1 MTGFRDQFY
10 RKTHDLAISIAE
22 NLRPLTF
29 VLGAGASL
37 SSGAPATPLVHAKLK
52 EVTEG
57 RFGGRVREFLHE
69 LTRREVRE
77 HLLPLFENVVPD
89 VGYRLMASLGRHR
102 RINAIVLN
110 WDDALEKACRA
121 TGTPCAFFD
130 PLLDGDIAA
139 KEAELPNGRGVLIVH
154 VHGTLRDARYALLD
168 TLPDHPEIW
177 STVAPLLQHDTII
190 CGASLSGD
198 LDVAHV
204 MQRLQNSGRD
214 DAATWL
220 YVRPGGDP
228 PPVPIPSAWQ
238 VVESQ
243 QVDFD
248 DLLIML
254 AEEALAATGQRLT
267 RWNELVHDLPYLEL
281 PTIEKLVEM
290 DSEVR
295 RHALDAR
302 VAGLVAPPFSGKSVG
317 AVRLGHLR
325 RLIDGVEQPLRVNVD
340 LQDSPAELA
349 ISAEL
354 GDVVVV
360 IDDPFGSN
368 DPQANPRVR
377 EFLLAL
383 VSASSGYAC
392 VSSPVGNWK
401 AEAGALLEEPP
412 GLYIAPQHAAQWY
425 ERDRL
430 ARLGEQLTY
439 HRSAVRRAQKG
450 MLQTPPEVLEVG
462 RTGQPVDT
470 ERLVADKRRL
480 LEHDRALGDLCSI
493 VRLQE
498 RAGSPIS
505 GAELTAILGC
515 EPNEIKRIDAVLV
528 PQHLGATS
536 FWVLNH
542 STSAR
547 ATDAYLS
554 SHLAEVRERLEQA
567 NVLPAWID
575 HCLAGWA
582 LANGEESSVAED
594 LDPNAVLEPADWM
607 AQRLGSRPTEELL
620 ASVRLEPS
628 DEWATLDFAYEV
640 VRVWD
645 SIKKLPS
652 GQQLLDDL
660 STRPMG
666 LYGLLE
672 GCLYFGVAAND
683 QLWTR
688 LMDRLYQLPNDP
700 SRCFE
705 MLLALDAVL
714 WRAPHFEPLRD
725 WAAETIEGLS
735 PTAPEFA
742 FVRFAAGYHGTGL
755 ATLSVQEALA
765 ADATHAWTLEQAELG
780 ARLVGWHFAH
790 QSRARVLLHRRSDLD
805 KQWLCQALGQVEL
818 NEEAAPEAAL
828 RLVRSLMEFPETAGW
843 GFHLS
848 CNLAVIGGLDL
859 HQEEARAAAEKA
871 LQASPLG
878 DPGVISAVVAYRSA
892 DLFSRD
898 LRKRFEDQDQLKA
911 LLTAMGTGIE
921 IPGGQR
927 IQPPRF
933 RFVDNPIAVYDAI
946 DQKFPKLEAELPRE
960 PAQLAAGLWQA
971 AANILEGQA
980 RSVRRHISAL
990 IERVGRGDLQP
1001 VLVQTRLEKPTGD
1014 PYADA
1019 VLRMLHDPEMKPDTL
1034 F

>member
-1 MTGFRDQFY
+1 VTGIRDQFY
-10 RKTHDLAISIAE
+10 RKTHDLAIAIAK

-37 SSGAPATPLVHAKLK
+37 SSGAPATPLVHTKLV
-52 EVTEG
+52 EATEG
-57 RFGGRVREFLHE
+57 RFEGRVREFLHE
-69 LTRREVRE
+69 LTLREVRE
-77 HLLPLFENVVPD
+77 HLLPLFEHVVPD
-89 VGYRLMASLGRHR
+89 VGYRLMAALGRQR

-110 WDDALEKACRA
+110 WDDALEQACRA
-121 TGTPCAFFD
+121 TGTPYAFFD
-130 PLLDGDIAA
+130 PLRDGDIAA
-139 KEAELPNGRGVLIVH
+139 KEAELPDGRGVLIVH
-154 VHGTLRDARYALLD
+154 VHGTLRDARYAFLD

-177 STVAPLLQHDTII
+177 ATIAPLLQHDTII

-228 PPVPIPSAWQ
+228 PPVPIPPAWQ

-248 DLLIML
+248 DLMIML
-254 AEEALAATGQRLT
+254 AEEALAATGQKLT
-267 RWNELVHDLPYLEL
+267 RWNELVDDLPFLEL
-281 PTIEKLVEM
+281 PTIEKLVELAP
-290 DSEVR
+290 EVR
-295 RHALDAR
+295 RHALAAR
-302 VAGLVAPPFSGKSVG
+302 VAGLIAPPFSGKSVG

-354 GDVVVV
+354 EDVVVV

-368 DPQANPRVR
+368 DAQANPRVR
-377 EFLLAL
+377 AFLLAL
-383 VSASSGYAC
+383 AAADGGYAC
-392 VSSPVGNWK
+392 VSSPVANWK
-401 AEAGALLEEPP
+401 AEAGALLEEPS
-412 GLYIAPQHAAQWY
+412 GLYVAPQHAAEWY

-430 ARLGEQLTY
+430 ARLGGQLA
-439 HRSAVRRAQKG
+439 HPKPAVRGAQTGK
-450 MLQTPPEVLEVG
+450 LQTPPEVLEVG

-480 LEHDRALGDLCSI
+480 LDHDDTLGLLCSI

-505 GAELTAILGC
+505 AAELSAILGC
-515 EPNEIKRIDAVLV
+515 EPSEIKRIDAVLV

-536 FWVLNH
+536 FWVFNH
-542 STSAR
+542 STSGQ
-547 ATDAYLS
+547 ATDSYLS

-567 NVLPAWID
+567 KVLPAWTD

-582 LANGEESSVAED
+582 LANGEPSSLAENFD
-594 LDPNAVLEPADWM
+594 QEAVLEPADWM
-607 AQRLGSRPTEELL
+607 AQRLGSRPTEELM
-620 ASVRLEPS
+620 SSMTLEPS

-660 STRPMG
+660 SARPMG

-683 QLWTR
+683 QLWAR
-688 LMDRLYQLPNDP
+688 LMDRLYKLPNDP

-705 MLLALDAVL
+705 MLLILDAVL
-714 WRAPHFEPLRD
+714 WRAPHYEPLGD
-725 WAAETIEGLS
+725 WATETIDGLS
-735 PTAPEFA
+735 PEAEEFA
-742 FVRFAAGYHGTGL
+742 FVRFAAGYHAAGL
-755 ATLSVQEALA
+755 AALDVKDALA
-765 ADATHAWTLEQAELG
+765 ADATHAWTPEQAALG
-780 ARLVGWHFAH
+780 ARLVAWHFAH

-818 NEEAAPEAAL
+818 NEEAAPEPAL
-828 RLVRSLMEFPETAGW
+828 RLIRSLADFPETAGW
-843 GFHLS
+843 GFHLG

-871 LQASPLG
+871 LKASPKENS
-878 DPGVISAVVAYRSA
+878 GVTSAVVAYRSA

-898 LRKRFEDQDQLKA
+898 LRKRFEDQDELNE
-911 LLTAMGTGIE
+911 LLTAMGAGIE
-921 IPGGQR
+921 ISDGTK

-933 RFVDNPIAVYDAI
+933 RFVDDPTAVYDAI
-946 DQKFPKLEAELPRE
+946 GQKFPKLDAELPRE
-960 PAQLAAGLWQA
+960 PVQLAAGLWRA
-971 AANILEGQA
+971 AAEILDGQT
-980 RSVRRHISAL
+980 RGVRRHISVL

-1001 VLVQTRLEKPTGD
+1001 VLVQTRLKDPIGD

-1019 VLRMLHDPEMKPDTL
+1019 VLRMLHDPDLKPDTL